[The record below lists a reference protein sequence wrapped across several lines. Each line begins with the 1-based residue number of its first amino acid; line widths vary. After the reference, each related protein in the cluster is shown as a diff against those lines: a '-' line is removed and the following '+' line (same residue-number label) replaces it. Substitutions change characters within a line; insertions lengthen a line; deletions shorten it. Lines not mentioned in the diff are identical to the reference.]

1 VIAGQKPACV
11 ARWGTRSRRLGLR
24 DVLFGRSGLKKAQR
38 DAIFALPAAAV
49 TMEAELGLKPAG
61 VAAVIFKP
69 LSASEFVRAENE
81 LQELL
86 DVVARDSSSK
96 IERTTDS
103 YGYEW
108 LIIRDDDFE
117 DLVTTVHLIGSE
129 LAARGF
135 GEQLL
140 AAAFKFTGGKEPVLW
155 IYGYK
160 RGAFWPFV
168 PTGEGQE
175 RDNAEELELKA
186 KLEKEL
192 PVEPELSRWF
202 GLFGAPL

>member
-1 VIAGQKPACV
+1 M
-11 ARWGTRSRRLGLR
+11 GLR
-24 DVLFGRSGLKKAQR
+24 DALFGRRGLKKAQR
-38 DAIFALPAAAV
+38 EAIFALPAAAV
-49 TMEAELGLKPAG
+49 TMEVELGLKPAG

-69 LSASEFVRAENE
+69 LSAGEFVRAENE

-86 DVVARDSSSK
+86 DVAARDSSSK
-96 IERTTDS
+96 LERTSDS

-108 LIIRDDDFE
+108 LIVRDEHFE

-140 AAAFKFTGGKEPVLW
+140 AAAFRFEGGKLPVLW

-168 PTGEGQE
+168 PMGEGQE
-175 RDNAEELELKA
+175 RDNPEELELKA

-192 PVEPELSRWF
+192 PIEPDLSRWF

>member
-1 VIAGQKPACV
+1 V
-11 ARWGTRSRRLGLR
+11 GLR
-24 DVLFGRSGLKKAQR
+24 DALFGRKGLKKAER
-38 DAIFALPAAAV
+38 EALFALPAAAV
-49 TMEAELGLKPAG
+49 TMDAELGLKPAG

-69 LSASEFVRAENE
+69 LSAGEFVRAENE
-81 LQELL
+81 MQELL
-86 DVVARDSSSK
+86 DVAARESNSK
-96 IERTTDS
+96 VERSTDS

-108 LIIRDDDFE
+108 LIVRDEDFE
-117 DLVTTVHLIGSE
+117 DLVTTVHLIASE
-129 LAARGF
+129 LASRGF

-140 AAAFKFTGGKEPVLW
+140 AAAFRFEGGKLPVIW

-192 PVEPELSRWF
+192 PIEPDLSRWF
-202 GLFGAPL
+202 GLFDAPL

>member
-1 VIAGQKPACV
+1 M
-11 ARWGTRSRRLGLR
+11 GLR
-24 DVLFGRSGLKKAQR
+24 DALFGRRGLKKAQR
-38 DAIFALPAAAV
+38 DALFALPAAAV
-49 TMEAELGLKPAG
+49 TMEVEIGLRPDG

-69 LSASEFVRAENE
+69 LSAGEFVRAENE

-86 DVVARDSSSK
+86 DVAARESSSR

-108 LIIRDDDFE
+108 LVVRDQDFE
-117 DLVTTVHLIGSE
+117 DLVATVHLIGSE
-129 LAARGF
+129 LASRGF

-140 AAAFKFTGGKEPVLW
+140 AAAFKFAGGKLPVLW

-186 KLEKEL
+186 KLEREL
-192 PVEPELSRWF
+192 PIEPDLARWF

>member
-1 VIAGQKPACV
+1 LPDSRRSR
-11 ARWGTRSRRLGLR
+11 ARWAAPSRRRRLGLR

-49 TMEAELGLKPAG
+49 TMDAELGLKPAG

-140 AAAFKFTGGKEPVLW
+140 AAAFKFAGGKEPVLW

-168 PTGEGQE
+168 PIGDGQE

-202 GLFGAPL
+202 GLFGAPI

>member
-1 VIAGQKPACV
+1 V
-11 ARWGTRSRRLGLR
+11 GLR
-24 DVLFGRSGLKKAQR
+24 DALFGRRGLKKAQR
-38 DAIFALPAAAV
+38 DALFALPAAAV
-49 TMEAELGLKPAG
+49 TMEVEVGLRPDG

-69 LSASEFVRAENE
+69 LSAGEFVRAENE

-86 DVVARDSSSK
+86 DVAARESSSR
-96 IERTTDS
+96 IERTTDA

-108 LIIRDDDFE
+108 LVVRDQDFE
-117 DLVTTVHLIGSE
+117 DLVATVHLIGSE
-129 LAARGF
+129 LASRGF

-140 AAAFKFTGGKEPVLW
+140 AAAFKFAGGRLPVLW

-186 KLEKEL
+186 KLEREL
-192 PVEPELSRWF
+192 PIEPDLSRWF

>member
-1 VIAGQKPACV
+1 VIAGQKPACI
-11 ARWGTRSRRLGLR
+11 AGWGTRSRRLGLR

>member
-1 VIAGQKPACV
+1 MPGSRRSR
-11 ARWGTRSRRLGLR
+11 ARWAARSRSRRLGLR

-49 TMEAELGLKPAG
+49 TMDAELGLKPAG

-69 LSASEFVRAENE
+69 LSAGEFVRAENE

-86 DVVARDSSSK
+86 DVVARDSRSK
-96 IERTTDS
+96 IERTTDA

-192 PVEPELSRWF
+192 PIEPELSRWF

>member
-1 VIAGQKPACV
+1 
-11 ARWGTRSRRLGLR
+11 LGFR
-24 DVLFGRSGLKKAQR
+24 DALFGRRGLKKAQR
-38 DAIFALPAAAV
+38 EALFALPAAAV
-49 TMEAELGLKPAG
+49 TMEVELGLRPAG

-69 LSASEFVRAENE
+69 LSAGEFVRAENE

-86 DVVARDSSSK
+86 DLAARESSSR
-96 IERTTDS
+96 IERSTDS

-108 LIIRDDDFE
+108 LIVRDNDLE
-117 DLVTTVHLIGSE
+117 DLVTTVHLIASE
-129 LAARGF
+129 LASRGF

-140 AAAFKFTGGKEPVLW
+140 AAAFKFDGGKQPVLW

-192 PVEPELSRWF
+192 PIEQDLSRWF